1 MKSVNMCEGPLAK
14 KILLFTIPVML
25 TSLLQLLY
33 STADVVILGNLGGS
47 TSVSAVGATATIIN
61 LIVNVFM
68 GLSVGVTVTAAA
80 AIGAKDADTA
90 RATVQTTAV
99 LGILCGAAAGALG
112 IAFSPLL
119 LTAMRTPTETMPSA
133 VLYIR
138 LYFLGAPA
146 NLLYNFFAA
155 LLRAKGETRLPLF
168 VLIFSGAFKIL
179 MTVIFVGGLHMDV
192 AGAAT
197 ATVLSQYL
205 SAVLMVLYLCRCK
218 DEMHLRLQWKYL
230 RPRRDILWDIIRLG
244 VPSGVQSAVFSLS
257 AMVVQSA
264 VNSFGEAMV
273 TGNTAAGNIDT
284 ISYSLHDAFSYTVIS
299 FVAQNHGAGKEA
311 RVRRSVLLCLGMAA
325 LTAIIS
331 GTVIYLFGEPLL
343 RLYIPGREEAIAYG
357 MIRLK
362 YILLPYFFLAAM
374 DVMSGALRGLGSAV
388 SPAIISL
395 AGACGLRIL
404 WIYTVFAAYRTPEA
418 LFLCFPVTWAST
430 FFTLTADYC
439 ILWHRMRNREH
450 T

>member
-1 MKSVNMCEGPLAK
+1 MKPVNMCEGPLAK

-47 TSVSAVGATATIIN
+47 ASVSAVGATATIIN

-80 AIGAKDADTA
+80 AIGAKNADTA
-90 RATVQTTAV
+90 RATVQTTSV
-99 LGILCGAAAGALG
+99 LGVLCGAAAGALG
-112 IAFSPLL
+112 IVFSPLL
-119 LTAMRTPTETMPSA
+119 LTTMRTPAETMPSA

-146 NLLYNFFAA
+146 NLLYNFFTA

-168 VLIFSGAFKIL
+168 VLIFSGTFKIL

-205 SAVLMVLYLCRCK
+205 SAVLMVLYHCRCK

-230 RPRRDILWDIIRLG
+230 RPRRDILWNIIRLG

-311 RVRRSVLLCLGMAA
+311 HVRRSVLLCLGMAA
-325 LTAIIS
+325 LTAIAS

-418 LFLCFPVTWAST
+418 LFLCFPVTWAAT
-430 FFTLTADYC
+430 FFALTADYF
-439 ILWHRMRNREH
+439 ILRHRTRNREH

>member
-1 MKSVNMCEGPLAK
+1 MKPVNMCEGPLAK
-14 KILLFTIPVML
+14 KLLRFTVPVML
-25 TSLLQLLY
+25 TGLLQLLY
-33 STADVVILGNLGGS
+33 STADVVILGNLGGEA
-47 TSVSAVGATATIIN
+47 SVSAVGATATIIN

-80 AIGAKDADTA
+80 AIGARDADTV
-90 RATVQTTAV
+90 RDTVQTTAV
-99 LGILCGAAAGALG
+99 LGVICGAVAGTLG
-112 IAFSPLL
+112 ILFSPLL
-119 LTAMRTPTETMPSA
+119 LTAMRTPTETMHPA

-146 NLLYNFFAA
+146 NLLYNFLAA

-179 MTVIFVGGLHMDV
+179 MTVLFVGGLHMDV

-205 SAVLMVLYLCRCK
+205 SAVLMVLYLCHRK
-218 DEMHLRLQWKYL
+218 DEMHLRLRQKHL
-230 RPRRDILWDIIRLG
+230 RPRRDILWEIIRLG

-284 ISYSLHDAFSYTVIS
+284 ISYSLHDAFSYTAIS

-325 LTAIIS
+325 LTAIVS
-331 GTVIYLFGEPLL
+331 GAVIYLFGRPLL
-343 RLYIPGREEAIAYG
+343 NLYIPGREEAISYG

-362 YILLPYFFLAAM
+362 YICLPYFFLAAM
-374 DVMSGALRGLGSAV
+374 DVMSGVLRGLGSAV
-388 SPAIISL
+388 APAVISL

-404 WIYTVFAAYRTPEA
+404 WIYTVFAAYRTPET
-418 LFLCFPVTWAST
+418 LFLCFPVTWAAT
-430 FFTLTADYC
+430 FFALTIDYC
-439 ILWHRMRNREH
+439 ILRRWMRKQKNA
-450 T
+450 

>member
-1 MKSVNMCEGPLAK
+1 MKPVNMCEGPLAK

-33 STADVVILGNLGGS
+33 STADVVILGNIGGS
-47 TSVSAVGATATIIN
+47 ASVSAVGATATIIN

-80 AIGAKDADTA
+80 AIGAKNADTA

-99 LGILCGAAAGALG
+99 LGVLCGAAAGVLG
-112 IAFSPLL
+112 IVFSPLL
-119 LTAMRTPTETMPSA
+119 LTTMRTPTETMPSA

-146 NLLYNFFAA
+146 NLLYNFFTA
-155 LLRAKGETRLPLF
+155 LLRAKGEARLPLF

-205 SAVLMVLYLCRCK
+205 SAVLMVLYHCRCK

-230 RPRRDILWDIIRLG
+230 RPRRDILWNIIRLG

-325 LTAIIS
+325 LTAIVS

-418 LFLCFPVTWAST
+418 LFLCFPVTWAAT
-430 FFTLTADYC
+430 FFALTADYF
-439 ILWHRMRNREH
+439 ILRHRMRNREH

>member
-47 TSVSAVGATATIIN
+47 TSVSAVGATVTIIN

-99 LGILCGAAAGALG
+99 LGVLCGAAAGALG

-230 RPRRDILWDIIRLG
+230 RPRRDILRDIIRLG

>member
-1 MKSVNMCEGPLAK
+1 MKPVNMCEGPLAK

-90 RATVQTTAV
+90 RAAVQTTAV
-99 LGILCGAAAGALG
+99 LGVLCGAAAGALG

-230 RPRRDILWDIIRLG
+230 RPRRDILWDFIRLG

-404 WIYTVFAAYRTPEA
+404 WIYTVFAAYRTPGA
-418 LFLCFPVTWAST
+418 LFLCFPVTWAAT

-439 ILWHRMRNREH
+439 ILRHRKRNREH

>member
-1 MKSVNMCEGPLAK
+1 MKPVNMCEGPLAK

-47 TSVSAVGATATIIN
+47 ASVSAVGATATIIN

-80 AIGAKDADTA
+80 AIGAKNADTA

-99 LGILCGAAAGALG
+99 LGVLCGAAAGALG
-112 IAFSPLL
+112 IVFSPLL

-146 NLLYNFFAA
+146 NLLYNFFTA

-205 SAVLMVLYLCRCK
+205 SAVLMVLYHCRCK

-230 RPRRDILWDIIRLG
+230 RPRRDILWNIIRLG

-325 LTAIIS
+325 LTAIVS

-418 LFLCFPVTWAST
+418 LFLCFPVTWAAT
-430 FFTLTADYC
+430 FFALTADYF
-439 ILWHRMRNREH
+439 ILRHRMRNWEH

>member
-1 MKSVNMCEGPLAK
+1 
-14 KILLFTIPVML
+14 
-25 TSLLQLLY
+25 
-33 STADVVILGNLGGS
+33 
-47 TSVSAVGATATIIN
+47 
-61 LIVNVFM
+61 
-68 GLSVGVTVTAAA
+68 
-80 AIGAKDADTA
+80 
-90 RATVQTTAV
+90 
-99 LGILCGAAAGALG
+99 
-112 IAFSPLL
+112 
-119 LTAMRTPTETMPSA
+119 
-133 VLYIR
+133 
-138 LYFLGAPA
+138 
-146 NLLYNFFAA
+146 
-155 LLRAKGETRLPLF
+155 
-168 VLIFSGAFKIL
+168 
-179 MTVIFVGGLHMDV
+179 
-192 AGAAT
+192 
-197 ATVLSQYL
+197 
-205 SAVLMVLYLCRCK
+205 MVLYHCRCK

-230 RPRRDILWDIIRLG
+230 RPRRDILWNIIRLG

-325 LTAIIS
+325 LTAIVS
-331 GTVIYLFGEPLL
+331 GSVIYLFGEPLL

-357 MIRLK
+357 MICLK

-395 AGACGLRIL
+395 ASACGLRIL

-418 LFLCFPVTWAST
+418 LFLCFPVTWAAT
-430 FFTLTADYC
+430 FFALTADYF
-439 ILWHRMRNREH
+439 ILRHRTRNREH

>member
-418 LFLCFPVTWAST
+418 LFLCFPVTWAAT

>member
-99 LGILCGAAAGALG
+99 LGVLCGAAAGALG

-418 LFLCFPVTWAST
+418 LFLCFPVTWAAT

-439 ILWHRMRNREH
+439 ILLHRMRNREH